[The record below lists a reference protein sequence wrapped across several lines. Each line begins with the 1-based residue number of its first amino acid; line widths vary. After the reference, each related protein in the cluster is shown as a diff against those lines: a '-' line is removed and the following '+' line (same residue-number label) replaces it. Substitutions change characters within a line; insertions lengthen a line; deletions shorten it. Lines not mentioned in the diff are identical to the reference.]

1 MANDTMTISGTDG
14 KSRVFDADGN
24 LISVDG
30 VKVKKDPPP
39 AKPEKKEGGNK

>member
-14 KSRVFDADGN
+14 KSRVFDMDGT

-30 VKVKKDPPP
+30 VKIKKEVAP